1 MILISKIKGFLL
13 LLIASLVWG
22 STFVPQKIAMDFWSP
37 LQFTSFRFLLGG
49 LILLL
54 FINIKDIKINNK
66 IGFISSSLAS
76 ALILAIAAL
85 FQQIG
90 IVTTSATNAGFYTSL
105 YVIMVPLIGIFLF
118 KIPHWSIWPCVIIC
132 FFGSVLLG
140 TSDGDLFSLNLKYG
154 DIWIISSAVF
164 WAIHLHIVS
173 YSVARFPVLIFSILQ
188 FILCGIF
195 LLLYGIFFQSS
206 SIFSFERVDIFG
218 FYTLVYCSVG
228 SVCIGF
234 TLQMFGQ
241 KLVPPTSAAL
251 IMSSEAIFAAIFGW
265 LILSELLNFKG
276 FLGAILILLGIILV
290 QIIPKLRRL

>member
-54 FINIKDIKINNK
+54 FINIKDIKIINK
-66 IGFISSSLAS
+66 TGFILSLLAS

-218 FYTLVYCSVG
+218 FFTLAYCSVG

>member
-37 LQFTSFRFLLGG
+37 LQFTSFRFLLVG

-54 FINIKDIKINNK
+54 FINIKDIKLNNK

-140 TSDGDLFSLNLKYG
+140 TSDGDLFSLNLNYG

-218 FYTLVYCSVG
+218 FFTLVYCSVG

-276 FLGAILILLGIILV
+276 FFGASLILLGIILV
-290 QIIPKLRRL
+290 QIIPRLQRL

>member
-66 IGFISSSLAS
+66 IGFMSSSLAS

-218 FYTLVYCSVG
+218 FFTLVYCSVG

-276 FLGAILILLGIILV
+276 FLGASLILLGIILV
-290 QIIPKLRRL
+290 QIIPKLKRL

>member
-66 IGFISSSLAS
+66 IGFMSSSLAS

-195 LLLYGIFFQSS
+195 LLLYGIFFKSS

-218 FYTLVYCSVG
+218 FFTLVYCSVG

-276 FLGAILILLGIILV
+276 FLGASLILLGIILV
-290 QIIPKLRRL
+290 QIIPKLKRL

>member
-22 STFVPQKIAMDFWSP
+22 STFVPQKIAMNFWSP

-66 IGFISSSLAS
+66 IGFMSSSLAS

-218 FYTLVYCSVG
+218 FFTLVYCSVG

-276 FLGAILILLGIILV
+276 FLGASLILLGIILV
-290 QIIPKLRRL
+290 QIIPKLKRL